1 VPGARRYWGYLCD
14 CLDKDSAIFK
24 TIQNQPQN
32 KTPIGK
38 GRAFVRYNLK
48 TKTLAEHVQVACRNA
63 KITRQ
68 YYHKD
73 AVLRHQSYSSQLVD
87 ILCVEALPHAVRMHL
102 AHMHH
107 CATLC
112 HTVHVCG

>member
-1 VPGARRYWGYLCD
+1 MKELLANGLLHGDVLTVTGNTVAD
-14 CLDKDSAIFK
+14 
-24 TIQNQPQN
+24 
-32 KTPIGK
+32 
-38 GRAFVRYNLK
+38 NLAE

-87 ILCVEALPHAVRMHL
+87 ILCVEALPHAVRAHL
-102 AHMHH
+102 ARMHH
-107 CATLC
+107 CATLY